1 MLTTNIHGTEYSLN
15 STLRVAYEIQGLNGH
30 KPYLEIFQ
38 GIDKMLIEKQ
48 IEILYVAFKLDNP
61 EVAKT
66 MPFQMFLS
74 YYLENFTLKQV
85 MDQLSQIVKAIMG
98 EDEGEYPNPAPSEG
112 ASGN

>member
-15 STLRVAYEIQGLNGH
+15 ATLRVAFEIQGLNGH

-48 IEILYVAFKLDNP
+48 IEILYVSFKLANP

-66 MPFQMFLS
+66 MPFQLFLN

-85 MDQLSQIVKAIMG
+85 MDQLSQVVKAIMG
-98 EDEGEYPNPAPSEG
+98 EDESVDFSAEPGNG

>member
-15 STLRVAYEIQGLNGH
+15 STLRVAFEIQGLNDH

-48 IEILYVAFKLDNP
+48 IEILYVSFKLANP

-66 MPFQMFLS
+66 MPFPMFLS

-85 MDQLSQIVKAIMG
+85 MDQLSQVVKAIMG
-98 EDEGEYPNPAPSEG
+98 EDETADSNAEPVKGN
-112 ASGN
+112 SGN